1 MSHTYTKLY
10 THIVFSTK
18 HRFPFLTSELR
29 PRLFS
34 YMGGIIRQLDARP
47 IHING
52 TADHVHIL
60 ASLPARLAVSDV
72 VRTVKANSSRWVH
85 EEFPSHRKF
94 AWQTGFGA
102 FSVSRR
108 DVESVTNYIA
118 NQEEHHHRKTF
129 QDEFLNFLIE
139 QGIEYDER
147 YIWD

>member
-1 MSHTYTKLY
+1 M
-10 THIVFSTK
+10 
-18 HRFPFLTSELR
+18 
-29 PRLFS
+29 
-34 YMGGIIRQLDARP
+34 
-47 IHING
+47 
-52 TADHVHIL
+52 
-60 ASLPARLAVSDV
+60 
-72 VRTVKANSSRWVH
+72 KANSSRWVH

-129 QDEFLNFLIE
+129 QDEFLNFLIA

>member
-118 NQEEHHHRKTF
+118 NQEEHHHGTTF